1 MAMYD
6 QGIGSRRTESR
17 AIVSAEA
24 NTGNPLKGDLERMA
38 RRRYQKG
45 QLFQKGKKQ
54 KVWVGRWREDVI
66 RADGSRS
73 RLRRSEVLGTLKQYP
88 TRRLAERA
96 LERRLSETEINSL
109 NYKPRP
115 TARFREFAMK
125 WQQDVL
131 SQLKPST
138 RSADKSRILKHLI
151 PEFGEVCMKD
161 LTAQRIQ
168 AMIAHK
174 AGLVS
179 PKSLRNLIALL
190 GMMWNQA
197 KAWDYVQHDPFVGL
211 VLPERDPLNERCLNL
226 EEMRALIVAANEPY
240 KTYYWIL
247 AETGVRAGE
256 IGALPTTN
264 LPEPRRYKNR
274 PKCVAR
280 QDSDG

>member
-1 MAMYD
+1 M
-6 QGIGSRRTESR
+6 
-17 AIVSAEA
+17 VSAEA
-24 NTGNPLKGDLERMA
+24 NTRGPLRGDFERMA
-38 RRRYQKG
+38 RKRYQKG
-45 QLFQKGKKQ
+45 QLFQKGTRQ
-54 KVWVGRWREDVI
+54 KVWVARWREDVI

-96 LERRLSETEINSL
+96 LERRLSETEVNSL
-109 NYKPRP
+109 NYRPRP
-115 TARFREFAMK
+115 TASFREFAMK
-125 WQQDVL
+125 WQKDVL

-190 GMMWNQA
+190 GMMWNQKLSEPPTA
-197 KAWDYVQHDPFVGL
+197 KTTAMIGPTADSPLWHDDK
-211 VLPERDPLNERCLNL
+211 E
-226 EEMRALIVAANEPY
+226 
-240 KTYYWIL
+240 
-247 AETGVRAGE
+247 AE
-256 IGALPTTN
+256 N
-264 LPEPRRYKNR
+264 
-274 PKCVAR
+274 
-280 QDSDG
+280 